1 MQRKNCIS
9 NTMDIIKSQN
19 IVYKIKDKTI
29 IDNITFAIPQGTLT
43 TLVGMNGSGKT
54 TLLKLIANI
63 IKPTS
68 GEIAFENKNVAS
80 YSVREL
86 SQNISIVFQ
95 DNNTN
100 IDFTC
105 LQIVLM
111 GRMPYQ
117 KLLDAD
123 KREDFAIVEQAMKQ
137 TETWQLRNRSINSL
151 SGGEKQRVFIAR
163 SLTQQTKVI
172 LLDEPVANLDMKH
185 QIEIMRLLKQIQQY
199 NNTTILIVLHD
210 LSLALKYSDYVL
222 ALKHGQLKFY
232 DRADKVLTAENI
244 ISLFEIDTKIVENE
258 NIIITNK

>member
-1 MQRKNCIS
+1 
-9 NTMDIIKSQN
+9 MDIIKSQN
-19 IVYKIKDKTI
+19 IVYKIEDKTI

>member
-1 MQRKNCIS
+1 
-9 NTMDIIKSQN
+9 MDIIKSQN